1 MSDAVFDAQVQAN
14 RFFCISCDRDEAEVQ
29 DWLRDNP
36 GQGDPDGDCCIAA
49 LTGEPLRFT
58 NKQVTAMWDL
68 FEDNPLPASQHPTM
82 TNSNRRYFCYS
93 AIAKFIG
100 AHMAH
105 FKLPE
110 CVECHIED
118 LYPRDSN
125 VAPVGFQA

>member
-1 MSDAVFDAQVQAN
+1 
-14 RFFCISCDRDEAEVQ
+14 
-29 DWLRDNP
+29 
-36 GQGDPDGDCCIAA
+36 
-49 LTGEPLRFT
+49 
-58 NKQVTAMWDL
+58 
-68 FEDNPLPASQHPTM
+68 M

-100 AHMAH
+100 AHMAR